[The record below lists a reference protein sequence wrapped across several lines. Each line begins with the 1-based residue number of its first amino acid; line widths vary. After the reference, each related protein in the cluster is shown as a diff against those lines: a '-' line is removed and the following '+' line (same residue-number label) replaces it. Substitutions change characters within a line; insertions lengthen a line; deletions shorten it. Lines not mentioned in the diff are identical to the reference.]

1 VFRDEPRLDT
11 HRWSRRSSPAVPQWI
26 HPERVC
32 EVAFTE
38 WTPEGTLRHPSF
50 QGMRD
55 DKDPKEVVREG

>member
-1 VFRDEPRLDT
+1 
-11 HRWSRRSSPAVPQWI
+11 